1 MGDSPFTM
9 WGHNLNLISVAF
21 IEALILPLKRVS
33 S

>member
-9 WGHNLNLISVAF
+9 WGHNLNLISVAL